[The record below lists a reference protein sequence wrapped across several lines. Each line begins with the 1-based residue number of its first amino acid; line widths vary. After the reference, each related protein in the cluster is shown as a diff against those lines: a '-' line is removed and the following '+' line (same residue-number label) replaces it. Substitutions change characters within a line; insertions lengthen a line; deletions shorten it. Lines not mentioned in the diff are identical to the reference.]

1 MMIGAT
7 SRVSES
13 KNRNWTTENYYPGY
27 QRVPMVELSDSLQC
41 LFTASVEN
49 QDESYRVQIPDREV
63 DLGSLSPGE
72 TYRVAILP
80 RPEEGEVENLTTDR
94 SGESQTEAESDGF
107 DPDEPPEPPVTEG
120 ETRRVE
126 IEALGEQGD
135 GIAKIERGYVVIVP
149 GTSPGDEVFVEINTV
164 RTNVSFA
171 EPVQEP

>member
-1 MMIGAT
+1 
-7 SRVSES
+7 
-13 KNRNWTTENYYPGY
+13 
-27 QRVPMVELSDSLQC
+27 MVELSESLQC
-41 LFTASVEN
+41 LFTASVEDH
-49 QDESYRVQIPDREV
+49 DESYRVEIPGREV

-80 RPEEGEVENLTTDR
+80 SPEEGEVNSATTDR
-94 SGESQTEAESDGF
+94 SDKSQTDTGSNDF
-107 DPDEPPEPPVTEG
+107 DRDEPPEPPVTEG

-149 GTSPGDEVFVEINTV
+149 GTSPGDEVFVEISTV

-171 EPVQEP
+171 EPVQEPS

>member
-1 MMIGAT
+1 
-7 SRVSES
+7 
-13 KNRNWTTENYYPGY
+13 
-27 QRVPMVELSDSLQC
+27 MVELSDSLQC
-41 LFTASVEN
+41 LFTASVED
-49 QDESYRVQIPDREV
+49 QDDSYRVEIPGREV
-63 DLGSLSPGE
+63 DLGSLSAGE

-80 RPEEGEVENLTTDR
+80 RPDEN
-94 SGESQTEAESDGF
+94 EAENVPTDPSTGPQTDTGSDDF

-149 GTSPGDEVFVEINTV
+149 GTSPGDEVRVEINTV

-171 EPVQEP
+171 EPVQES